1 MTFGEFKA
9 EMNRLVEQYGERS
22 YSKARI
28 ELVWREV
35 KSLEGVTWKKVC
47 DALIG
52 SCEFAPL
59 IPKIQE
65 TVSLIR
71 EQEWNREKSKKALTF
86 DEHWEDPAIARENV
100 AKIRGILAKAMKSM
114 ERGE

>member
-1 MTFGEFKA
+1 MTGPEFKA
-9 EMNRLVEQYGERS
+9 EMNRLVEQYGEKS

-28 ELVWREV
+28 ELIWREV
-35 KSLEGVTWKKVC
+35 KGLEARTWKKVC

-59 IPKIQE
+59 IPKITE
-65 TVSLIR
+65 TVSIIR

-86 DEHWEDPAIARENV
+86 DEHWHASKR
-100 AKIRGILAKAMKSM
+100 S
-114 ERGE
+114 